1 MGLIFWLIIII
12 ILATSVAAWFNTKII
27 MEDLARIKDTLKII
41 KKRKIKWRRHF
52 GVVPKRI
59 RISRAK

>member
-1 MGLIFWLIIII
+1 M
-12 ILATSVAAWFNTKII
+12 AAWFNTKII